1 MTAYDHIL
9 IQEHNNVSGEK
20 TKTKKWMNKK
30 VKQKHR
36 KISKNKW
43 IIIVCGDQVP
53 DNNFIIT
60 LLILSK
66 CLKYLVL
73 TINLLLSANFRE
85 NLYKMILVNKDWYKI
100 VHII

>member
-1 MTAYDHIL
+1 
-9 IQEHNNVSGEK
+9 
-20 TKTKKWMNKK
+20 MNEQ

-36 KISKNKW
+36 KISKDKW
-43 IIIVCGDQVP
+43 IIIVCRDRIP
-53 DNNFIIT
+53 DNNFIST
-60 LLILSK
+60 LLIFSK

>member
-1 MTAYDHIL
+1 
-9 IQEHNNVSGEK
+9 
-20 TKTKKWMNKK
+20 MNEQ

-36 KISKNKW
+36 KISKDKW
-43 IIIVCGDQVP
+43 IIIVCRDRNP
-53 DNNFIIT
+53 DDNFITT